1 MQPFVVGDLSP
12 IFVAIIPRQSTT
24 ASLILFTNI
33 GGHMNTPS
41 RFGFLPFSLIRFLK
55 VSTLSV
61 FLLITLQE
69 TVLLS
74 CSAAPEVNQAQR
86 QVISSQV
93 KAAKKQA
100 PLTQI
105 SEGLFVKYNQ
115 DGPVSFIYN
124 NHEYYGGEGTFNHA
138 IYADFQAPD
147 GSTYRIGGPYPQK
160 EIGYGN
166 DITRTY
172 ENGVSI
178 RTQYAENVEEEKLL
192 VTFTISNPSTNDDPI
207 VNMPIKPFKL
217 LFPGRPGGTD
227 SWHWPKGF
235 TIRGNHNADDAPPLI
250 GIETEKAVIA
260 ITNQQVTVPEVLQI
274 IPGVTNS
281 VKSGLTEGL
290 LMVGIHKKAPLLPGE
305 TREMSFR
312 LQFAPPGSDYIEVAS
327 EMYAEWQRTHPRT
340 FNWPDR
346 RPIGTEF
353 LCRSGQLYNWPHN
366 PRGWLHDPDLY
377 IINDAGEVTEAGKA
391 ELKRRLLERAD
402 TVLSNLQEAD
412 AQAIIIWDIEGQQA
426 PHPISYVGD
435 PRLLGQT
442 APEIDEIADEYL
454 QKFKDAGFKIGL
466 TIGAPTYLLDKNKHW
481 KAQRDVKSDKET
493 VAELADKIAY
503 AKNRWGVTLFYIDAW
518 ELNSTVS
525 AEDIQA
531 LHEIHPDVMLI
542 PEWEDYQWWA
552 YSAPYRTRNLSESGT
567 PPDVRAAFPDAFSV
581 NQFHGTYEEQSLFY
595 DWILEQIELGD
606 VILFHSWYDSSH
618 KHGTKH
624 LYDEVK
630 YRRQR
635 NPIYVGAELSTLLTL
650 AQSTNPAERYQA
662 AEELGKKSGESEA
675 VEKCIDLLN
684 NDTDWVVAKRAA
696 DALGQLA
703 DPAAIPYL
711 KAKAL
716 EVIGGGD
723 FHYWYK
729 NHAYIATQALAKMG
743 SIAALQEIINT
754 PDVELSR
761 IQYAIEALGKTG
773 DSAAIPILVELM
785 NQPTDSDTSDIKVY
799 AANALE
805 KLPSDPSATSALIN
819 ALQIELEL
827 GENYCSPICLQNKE
841 DAIRV
846 ESAKALVQQGKGNR
860 DAIEALIDAYS
871 ANDRFSQKYLN
882 NMQYFMSEA
891 LWKLTGEFKLD
902 ATASEW
908 REMVYQAPIVPTM
921 TSSEGG
927 NQQLTLSWKTT
938 GDYYTIKYGTSSG
951 NYSNTIPNVTTLPYT
966 IEGLEAGTVYYIV
979 VQAHDENGDSLPS
992 EEKMVMTSLPGDNIP
1007 PTGAAF
1013 WFDADDSRRLTI
1025 VEGKVTKWRD
1035 KSGNKNHLRQ
1045 TEESLQ
1051 PTVVEDALNGH
1062 SVIRFDRDLLST
1074 ADDPSLNFSD
1084 ATIYVVVKATAISGW
1099 SGIIRKGIKNN
1110 NAQYLLVANQETVIA
1125 SVGESVSHIMAPL
1138 GDYVLISWNQEGI
1151 FLNGEP
1157 MGGMA
1162 PFQIPLTGGD
1172 DLVMGQG
1179 WFNTYFSGD
1188 IAEIIVYPYPLNR
1201 EDQQKVESYL
1211 NNKWLESL
1219 R

>member
-1 MQPFVVGDLSP
+1 
-12 IFVAIIPRQSTT
+12 
-24 ASLILFTNI
+24 
-33 GGHMNTPS
+33 MNTLS
-41 RFGFLPFSLIRFLK
+41 RFYALK

-61 FLLITLQE
+61 FLLITLILQE

-74 CSAAPEVNQAQR
+74 CSAMPEVNQAQR

-93 KAAKKQA
+93 KAVKKQA
-100 PLTQI
+100 PLTQT

-115 DGPVSFIYN
+115 DGPVSLIYN
-124 NHEYYGGEGTFNHA
+124 NHEYYGGEGVFNHA
-138 IYADFQAPD
+138 IYAEFQAPD

-178 RTQYAENVEEEKLL
+178 RTQYDVEEDKLL
-192 VTFTISNPSTNDDPI
+192 VTFTISNPPSNDDPI
-207 VNMPIKPFKL
+207 VNIPIKPFKL

-227 SWHWPKGF
+227 SWNWPKGF
-235 TIRGNHNADDAPPLI
+235 TIRGNHNAPPLI

-260 ITNQQVTVPEVLQI
+260 ITNQQITVPEILQI

-290 LMVGIHKKAPLLPGE
+290 LTVGIHKEAPLLPGE
-305 TREMSFR
+305 TSEMSFR

-391 ELKRRLLERAD
+391 ELKRRLFERAD
-402 TVLSNLQEAD
+402 IVLTNLQEAD
-412 AQAIIIWDIEGQQA
+412 AQAIIIWDIEGQEA

-442 APEIDEIADEYL
+442 APEMDEIADEYI

-466 TIGAPTYLLDKNKHW
+466 TIGAPTYILNKNGHW
-481 KAQRDVKSDKET
+481 KAQREVKSDKET

-503 AKNRWGVTLFYIDAW
+503 AKKRWGVTLFYIDAW
-518 ELNSTVS
+518 DLSSTVS

-542 PEWEDYQWWA
+542 PEWESYQWWA

-581 NQFHGTYEEQSLFY
+581 NQFDGTYEEQSLFY

-606 VILFHSWYDSSH
+606 VILFHSWYNSSH

-630 YRRQR
+630 YRKQR
-635 NPIYVGAELSTLLTL
+635 NPIYVGADLSTLLTL

-662 AEELGKKSGESEA
+662 AEELGKKSAESEA
-675 VEKCIDLLN
+675 VEKCIELLN
-684 NDTDWVVAKRAA
+684 KDTDWVVAKRAS

-723 FHYWYK
+723 FLYWYK
-729 NHAYIATQALAKMG
+729 NHAYVATQALAQMG

-754 PDVELSR
+754 PDIELSR

-773 DSAAIPILVELM
+773 DSAAIPILVDIM
-785 NQPTDSDTSDIKVY
+785 NQPTDSDTSDVKVY
-799 AANALE
+799 VANALE

-827 GENYCSPICLQNKE
+827 GEKYCSPICLQNKE
-841 DAIRV
+841 DAIKV

-882 NMQYFMSEA
+882 NMQYFMSDA

-908 REMVYQAPIVPTM
+908 REIVYQAPVVPTM

-966 IEGLEAGTVYYIV
+966 IEGLEAGTVYYVV
-979 VQAHDENGDSLPS
+979 VQAHDENGDSKPS
-992 EEKMVMTSLPGDNIP
+992 EEQMVMTSLPGDNIP

-1013 WFDADDSRRLTI
+1013 WFDADDSTSLTI

-1035 KSGNKNHLRQ
+1035 KSGNKNHLTQ
-1045 TEESLQ
+1045 TVESLQ
-1051 PTVVEDALNGH
+1051 PSVVEDALNGH

-1099 SGIIRKGIKNN
+1099 SGIIRKGVKNN
-1110 NAQYLLVANQETVIA
+1110 NAQYLLVANQEKVIA
-1125 SVGESVSHIMAPL
+1125 SVGESASQIMAPL
-1138 GDYVLISWNQEGI
+1138 GDYVLIYWNREGI

-1162 PFQIPLTGGD
+1162 PSQFPITGGD

-1201 EDQQKVESYL
+1201 EVQQKVESYL